1 MPSFLIKVA
10 VTAVLLGGLA
20 FQVDLRRAF
29 VRLGSIGPGTIA
41 ACLCLSLLQ
50 FTALAYRWN
59 LINRI
64 LGMAMPFAQVL
75 RCTLACQFF
84 SQGLP
89 ASMGGDALRIWWL
102 SRLGTPMGRAVQ
114 STLLDRIAGLIAL
127 AALNLLSVTM
137 LLLLH
142 SDMQNAASLALV
154 VIATMLSMG
163 LGASRVMTRVLVGLR
178 VGARAVLGPASP
190 TGKIL
195 AWCVRL
201 QIATRRLVYSLR
213 GLGVLAWGLAIHLAT
228 VAVCYAVAMDAGFD
242 VTLLQLVAVVP
253 AVMLLSYLP
262 LSIGG
267 WGLREG
273 AMAFALTLIGL
284 PKEDGAFLG
293 LALGSLSLGA
303 ALIGAFVWLF
313 SPMPITL
320 FGRYVAK
327 RSTPAL

>member
-1 MPSFLIKVA
+1 MPSFFIKVA
-10 VTAVLLGGLA
+10 VTALLLGGLA
-20 FQVDLRRAF
+20 FQVDLGRAF
-29 VRLGSIGPGTIA
+29 VRLGGIGFGTIA

-59 LINRI
+59 LVNRI

-102 SRLGTPMGRAVQ
+102 SRLGTSMSRAVQ

-127 AALNLLSVTM
+127 AALNFLSVTI

-154 VIATMLSMG
+154 VIATILLTG
-163 LGASRVMTRVLVGLR
+163 LGASRVMTRVLVGAR
-178 VGARAVLGPASP
+178 VGARAILGPANSA
-190 TGKIL
+190 GKL
-195 AWCVRL
+195 LSWCVRL
-201 QIATRRLVYSLR
+201 QIATRRLVYSMP
-213 GLGVLAWGLAIHLAT
+213 GLGVLVCGLAIHLAA
-228 VAVCYAVAMDAGFD
+228 VVVCYAVALDAGFD
-242 VTLLQLVAVVP
+242 VTLLQLIAVVP

-267 WGLREG
+267 WGLRES
-273 AMAFALTLIGL
+273 AMAFGLTLIGL

-303 ALIGAFVWLF
+303 ASIGAFVWLF
-313 SPMPITL
+313 SPMPVSL
-320 FGRYVAK
+320 FGRHVAK
-327 RSTPAL
+327 RSMPAL